1 MANTISDEL
10 NRLIQAKAGI
20 KSALEEKGLTIGD
33 SSTLDEYPGLI
44 QEMQTGGGSDTS
56 TVIDFIERD
65 LTSIVVPNGITNIGN
80 SAFHDCSRL
89 TSVNLPNSL
98 ISLGVSSFQGCTRLT
113 NISIPNSVTTL
124 QPYCFSDSGLNSID
138 LKNNTNIT
146 TIPPYCF
153 FNNTQ
158 LVNVLLP
165 NTITRIET
173 QGFARCDALKT
184 IIIPSGVSNIGN
196 QGFFNLPGLDNIVFL
211 SNTPPTVGRQSLPIY
226 QKNLIYVKGNLVNT
240 YKNADGQWKDVSTKI
255 YPLADISY
263 NASTYTVQALGRP
276 NLELYI
282 DASLCDSSVYTFTQG
297 NADAS
302 HVIQVKS
309 VDPSLGVLDTYT
321 TEVLV
326 EAAAPSY
333 YAAPPTYT
341 VGTPTYTYYQPSN
354 CYKINLPVTFINA
367 ELQGYEGQYTTHR
380 ILGLANSDFS
390 PVDDPDANPTKFYR
404 YYQQND
410 TNTTLHLHNSVVV
423 VYKDG
428 NNNEL
433 YRTDSMNLDSSIVT
447 DYWFKEQL
455 SAPTID
461 IGQDRTEYF
470 VEITS
475 TDANA
480 DTIYYKINDGDWE
493 TVAGNTA
500 NIANGEISYGD
511 IVYAYSADSNG
522 NYLDSEIVSATPE

>member
-1 MANTISDEL
+1 MAQNTISDEL

-33 SSTLDEYPGLI
+33 SSTLDEYPALI
-44 QEMQTGGGSDTS
+44 QEMEVGGGSSQDTS
-56 TVIDFIERD
+56 ALIDLIERD
-65 LTSIVVPNGITNIGN
+65 ITSLNIPEGTTKIGQYAFYNN
-80 SAFHDCSRL
+80 SS
-89 TSVNLPNSL
+89 
-98 ISLGVSSFQGCTRLT
+98 LT
-113 NISIPNSVTTL
+113 NISIPNTVKRIEG
-124 QPYCFSDSGLNSID
+124 SGFYGCSSL
-138 LKNNTNIT
+138 TNIQGMDQVSYLDMYAFRQCSKLEYMHLLNASV
-146 TIPPYCF
+146 IADNAWSYCSKLNTVIIGDKITKF
-153 FNNTQ
+153 GQNIFSNTQ
-158 LVNVLLP
+158 LNNLVLL
-165 NTITRIET
+165 
-173 QGFARCDALKT
+173 K
-184 IIIPSGVSNIGN
+184 
-196 QGFFNLPGLDNIVFL
+196 
-211 SNTPPTVGRQSLPIY
+211 NTPPVIQSNSFVHISSGT
-226 QKNLIYVKGNLVNT
+226 IYVKNSAMDS
-240 YKNADGQWKDVSTKI
+240 YKNAGGNWNNVSTKI
-255 YPLADISY
+255 APLAAIDY
-263 NASTYTVQALGRP
+263 DDTTYTVTALGRD
-276 NLELYI
+276 NLELYV
-282 DASLCDSSVYTFTQG
+282 DASLCDSSVYTFTPG
-297 NADAS
+297 AEDAS
-302 HVIQVKS
+302 HVITVKS

-380 ILGLANSDFS
+380 LLGLANDDHGSWYSDFS

-470 VEITS
+470 GEITS

-493 TVAGNTA
+493 TVTGNTA
-500 NIANGEISYGD
+500 NIANGEISQGD
-511 IVYAYSADSNG
+511 IVYAYCADSNG
-522 NYLDSEIVSATPE
+522 NYLDSEIVSATPG

>member
-33 SSTLDEYPGLI
+33 SSTLDEFPGLI
-44 QEMQTGGGSDTS
+44 QEMEVGGGGGTDTS
-56 TVIDFIERD
+56 VLIDMIERD
-65 LTSIVVPNGITNIGN
+65 LTSIEIPYGITTIGAH
-80 SAFHDCSRL
+80 AFQGCDNL
-89 TSVNLPNSL
+89 TDVSIPNTVTVIGQDAFNGCKNLKDVKLPNSL
-98 ISLGVSSFQGCTRLT
+98 ITIEQ
-113 NISIPNSVTTL
+113 
-124 QPYCFSDSGLNSID
+124 SG
-138 LKNNTNIT
+138 
-146 TIPPYCF
+146 
-153 FNNTQ
+153 FNNTSTFRNIIVPDSVITLGNSVFGENPAIRL
-158 LVNVLLP
+158 LVL
-165 NTITRIET
+165 
-173 QGFARCDALKT
+173 G
-184 IIIPSGVSNIGN
+184 SGVQSCGQYIISRYPNATANLNIIS
-196 QGFFNLPGLDNIVFL
+196 LAE
-211 SNTPPTVGRQSLPIY
+211 TPPTISTNSTRPSFGISGS
-226 QKNLIYVKGNLVNT
+226 QKIYVHNT
-240 YKNADGQWKDVSTKI
+240 DVDAYKNAWTMYSSVI
-255 YPLADISY
+255 YPLAAMDY
-263 NASTYTVQALGRP
+263 DASTYTVTASGRD
-276 NLELYI
+276 NLELYV

-297 NADAS
+297 TEDSS
-302 HVIQVKS
+302 HVITVKS

-333 YAAPPTYT
+333 YAAAPTYT

-380 ILGLANSDFS
+380 LLGSADDNYGNWYSDFS

-404 YYQQND
+404 YYYQND

-428 NNNEL
+428 NDNEL

-470 VEITS
+470 GEITS

-500 NIANGEISYGD
+500 NIENGGISYGD